1 MQLEQEERD
10 LYKAFGLR
18 LKGRNPATQEVLE
31 WEWAKVKQ
39 IQDIIN
45 KREISYSEVAEA
57 VGIASGRDDV
67 LNWYW
72 YDVFAAYNFIV
83 KEIEAINTREQELAY
98 EPDALYVGKGAM
110 EKYALEENETVTIKL
125 GSQSAKYKVAHDGKI
140 SSDIVIAASFEPN
153 NPMFETLRD
162 GYAFKRIEIIKG

>member
-1 MQLEQEERD
+1 MAELEEMNGGVVYAGSTVNGFSE
-10 LYKAFGLR
+10 
-18 LKGRNPATQEVLE
+18 ATSIC
-31 WEWAKVKQ
+31 KQ
-39 IQDIIN
+39 
-45 KREISYSEVAEA
+45 
-57 VGIASGRDDV
+57 
-67 LNWYW
+67 
-72 YDVFAAYNFIV
+72 
-83 KEIEAINTREQELAY
+83 LAY

-125 GSQSAKYKVAHDGKI
+125 GSQSAKYKVTHEGKI